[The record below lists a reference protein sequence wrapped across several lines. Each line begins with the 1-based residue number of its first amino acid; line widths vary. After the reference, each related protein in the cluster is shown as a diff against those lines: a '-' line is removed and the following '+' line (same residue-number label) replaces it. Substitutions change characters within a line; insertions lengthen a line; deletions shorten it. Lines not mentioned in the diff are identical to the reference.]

1 MKIQLLLSFALM
13 ASQIVYTQPPKS
25 PDGKNLYK
33 KGDCKRS
40 NADFNVCTYCED
52 KELTKN
58 CKEYWCTDNG
68 TCSEAPLKKPDGQLV
83 RTNVD
88 GIRYKALGKDDTTSK
103 LPRGVK
109 FVNGKVTIQSGYK
122 AVYSSD
128 KKMVFLLADN
138 GSGIRGSFRC
148 DCDGR
153 GTGACNTSL
162 INDKIVC
169 GGDACCEMV
178 VTINDSDGLSGL
190 TMQDVEKAPEKLK
203 WKKLVLPVKSN

>member
-1 MKIQLLLSFALM
+1 MKIQLLICFVLIT
-13 ASQIVYTQPPKS
+13 SQLVNAQQPKGS
-25 PDGKNLYK
+25 GGNDLFK
-33 KGDCKRS
+33 KGSCER
-40 NADFNVCTYCED
+40 AGVDFSVCTYCED

-58 CKEYWCTDNG
+58 CKDYWCTDNG
-68 TCSEAPLKKPDGQLV
+68 TCTEAPLKKPNNQLV

-88 GIRYKALGKDDTTSK
+88 GLKYTALGKDDTTSK
-103 LPRGVK
+103 LPKGTK
-109 FVNGKVTIQSGYK
+109 FVNGKVTIQNGYK

-138 GSGIRGSFRC
+138 GAGIRGSFRC

-178 VTINDSDGLSGL
+178 VTIESDAYLSGH
-190 TMQDVEKAPEKLK
+190 TMQDIERNPEKLK